1 MMNGE
6 VDILQEEIWMANFG
20 LVLRY
25 FLVVFF
31 TLAKNED
38 FW

>member
-20 LVLRY
+20 LVFAL
-25 FLVVFF
+25 FF
-31 TLAKNED
+31 GCFFHFGEK
-38 FW
+38 